1 MNHRV
6 VATLSLALA
15 LVSSAAL
22 TGCCKGKSG
31 STGTTG
37 TSGTTGELVTIP
49 NAGVKFN
56 APGGWVQ
63 YPGGDWKRFKPS
75 DSTARLAFVTFD
87 RPGESTA
94 RIGQIAGQLD
104 IGAVQW
110 GSAHPSLIGPDKL
123 KANIGDGKCK
133 ITGSTDECYVEYATV
148 DTGKSTQLLIVY
160 VVNLTKGAQNKAN
173 ASAAIQSL
181 SKM

>member
-1 MNHRV
+1 MKHRV
-6 VATLSLALA
+6 VAALSLALA
-15 LVSSAAL
+15 VVSSAAL
-22 TGCCKGKSG
+22 TGCCKGKDSGG
-31 STGTTG
+31 STAA
-37 TSGTTGELVTIP
+37 SGTTGELVTIP

-63 YPGGDWKRFKPS
+63 YPGGDWKRFKPA

-110 GSAHPSLIGPDKL
+110 GSPHQSLIGPDKL

-133 ITGSTDECYVEYATV
+133 IPNSTDDCYVEYATV
-148 DTGKSTQLLIVY
+148 DTGKSTQMLIVY
-160 VVNLTKGAQNKAN
+160 VVNLTKGAPNKAN
-173 ASAAIQSL
+173 AAAAIQSL